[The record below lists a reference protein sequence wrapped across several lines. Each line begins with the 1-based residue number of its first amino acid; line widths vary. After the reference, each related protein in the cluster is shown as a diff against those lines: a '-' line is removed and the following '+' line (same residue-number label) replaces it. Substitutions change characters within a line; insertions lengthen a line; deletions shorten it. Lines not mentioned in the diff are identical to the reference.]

1 MACWISNFEP
11 LDIVRSRLRISEFQ
25 WAAVLSLAPTMLVTT
40 IFVLIPIGFS
50 LYLSFWEWPLI
61 GPNQE
66 FVGLANYG
74 RLLRSPE
81 FWNAIR
87 VTALYTLGVVPLS
100 TAASLVLALF
110 VNRPLRGLSF
120 YRMAYFMPV
129 VTSTVAV
136 AIVWKWLYNPQAGLL
151 NWLLHALNLP
161 TVGWLTDPR
170 WVLPA
175 LIIMAV
181 WKYAGYYMVM
191 FLAGLQSIPCEY
203 EEAAEI
209 DGAGRLARFRHVTWP
224 LLRPTTA
231 LVVITNTIFAFQV
244 FGPVYVMTGGGPMRS
259 TSVIVYHL
267 YERAFGFQELGYA
280 SAMGWALFL
289 IVFPLTVLQFVGG
302 TPSTIRHR

>member
-1 MACWISNFEP
+1 MSRRISDFEP
-11 LDIVRSRLRISEFQ
+11 LDTAQRRFRTTEFR
-25 WAAVLSLAPTMLVTT
+25 WTALLGLAPTMLVTT
-40 IFVLIPIGFS
+40 VFVLIPIGFS

-61 GPNQE
+61 GPNRE

-74 RLLRSPE
+74 RLLQSPE

-87 VTALYTLGVVPLS
+87 VSALYSLGVVPLS
-100 TAASLVLALF
+100 TVVALALALL

-120 YRMAYFMPV
+120 YRTAYFMPV

-136 AIVWKWLYNPQAGLL
+136 AIVWKWIYNPQAGLL
-151 NWLLHALNLP
+151 NWLLGTLQLPAL
-161 TVGWLTDPR
+161 GWLTDPR
-170 WVLPA
+170 WALPA

-181 WKYAGYYMVM
+181 WKYAGYYMVI
-191 FLAGLQSIPCEY
+191 FVAGLRSIPREY

-209 DGAGRLARFRHVTWP
+209 DGAGRLARFWHVTWP

-231 LVVITNTIFAFQV
+231 VVVITSTIFAFQV
-244 FGPVYVMTGGGPMRS
+244 FGPVYIMTGGGPVRS

-289 IVFPLTVLQFVGG
+289 IVFPLTVLQFR
-302 TPSTIRHR
+302 TIRHR